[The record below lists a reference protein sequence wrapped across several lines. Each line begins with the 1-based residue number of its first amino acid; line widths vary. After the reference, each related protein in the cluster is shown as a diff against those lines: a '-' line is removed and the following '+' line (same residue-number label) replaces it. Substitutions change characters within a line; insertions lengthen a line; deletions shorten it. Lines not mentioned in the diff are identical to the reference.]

1 MYKILMVDDDRSILE
16 DNRIYFES
24 KGYEVICAET
34 AEEAERIILS
44 ASLDCIILDVDLPD
58 RDGFSLLH

>member
-24 KGYEVICAET
+24 KGYEVICA
-34 AEEAERIILS
+34 
-44 ASLDCIILDVDLPD
+44 
-58 RDGFSLLH
+58 